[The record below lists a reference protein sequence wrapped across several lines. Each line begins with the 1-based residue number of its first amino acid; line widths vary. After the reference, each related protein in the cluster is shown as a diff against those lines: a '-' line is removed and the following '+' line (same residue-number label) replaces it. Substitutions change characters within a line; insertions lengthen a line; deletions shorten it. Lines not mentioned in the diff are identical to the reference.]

1 MAGELLFRI
10 VHRDAAARFLRQGG
24 RRYGDSGETKS
35 FKELFLDRG
44 QTSLAKATGLRYVVL
59 DGSAF
64 FEDAPW
70 LYEDHADFEAPFGE
84 EDTSAT
90 LVVPREV
97 VARWRTALGALPTS
111 GKVVRQAPQ
120 VRDALLAL
128 METVLADD
136 ALALTVESLI

>member
-10 VHRDAAARFLRQGG
+10 VKRDAAARFVQQGR
-24 RRYGDSGETKS
+24 RRYGDNGETKS
-35 FKELFLDRG
+35 FKELFLDHG
-44 QTSLAKATGLRYVVL
+44 QTSLVKPTGFRYVVL

-70 LYEDHADFEAPFGE
+70 LYEDHADFAAPFGE

-97 VARWRTALGALPTS
+97 VARWREALGALPAS
-111 GKVVRQAPQ
+111 GKVARQAPH
-120 VRDALLAL
+120 VRDALIAL

-136 ALALTVESLI
+136 TLGLTVESLL